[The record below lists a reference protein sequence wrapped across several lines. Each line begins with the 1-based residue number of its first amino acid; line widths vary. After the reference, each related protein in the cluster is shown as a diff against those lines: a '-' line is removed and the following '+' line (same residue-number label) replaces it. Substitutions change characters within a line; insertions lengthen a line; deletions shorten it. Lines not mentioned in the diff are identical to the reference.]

1 MNRKAVLERTLGK
14 KAAKKFLPETP
25 KNQASSPVSLEIESN
40 VIEQI
45 VLQELV
51 YLRTSLMRD
60 LKDRKA
66 GKRSR
71 SLTSTKTP
79 ILQLSTVIS
88 SPLKQSCGTTPRR
101 QRSRNTVSN
110 DAPGR

>member
-1 MNRKAVLERTLGK
+1 MSRKAVLERTLGK
-14 KAAKKFLPETP
+14 KGAKKFLPETP

-66 GKRSR
+66 GKKVAIFDLDKDTDIATLNGHIFAVETVLRYYA
-71 SLTSTKTP
+71 TP
-79 ILQLSTVIS
+79 AT
-88 SPLKQSCGTTPRR
+88 LKEYGFK
-101 QRSRNTVSN
+101 
-110 DAPGR
+110 